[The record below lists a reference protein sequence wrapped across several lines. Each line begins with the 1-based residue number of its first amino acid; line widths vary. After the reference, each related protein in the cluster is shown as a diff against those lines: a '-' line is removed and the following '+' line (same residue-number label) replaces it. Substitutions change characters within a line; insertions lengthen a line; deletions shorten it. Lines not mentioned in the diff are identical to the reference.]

1 MASVLLGVDVGTS
14 SVKIVATGT
23 DGALIAE
30 ATAPHALSTAG
41 GGAEQ
46 DPDDWWRTV
55 TALAPQVVAGHD
67 VLGVA
72 VTSQAPTLVPVGADT
87 AATGPALTWLDR
99 RAVDDARRLADI
111 APSRNGPDPYFGTGK
126 LPWLRRERPDIAGR
140 THRVVAAN
148 GYIVLRLTGGFSL
161 DDTTASLMQGF
172 DEAAGRFDER
182 LAGHGVEL
190 LPEVVAPTTVVGGVT
205 SAAAAATGI
214 PEGTPVVAGGS
225 DAVGACLEA
234 GSLAVGDPVVEMTGF
249 STVTMLPVAP
259 GTHVPGFIH
268 CRSALPSVDLLITA
282 QVTSGAAVDWLNGL
296 VDGSDLR
303 ESGPLLER
311 DRPSR
316 LTVVPSL
323 AGERT
328 PGWDPHAR
336 GTVDGIDLDTD
347 AVELMLATLEGSAL
361 ALADDLE
368 QVRRHG
374 FELASLRCTGGG
386 ARSPAWLQIKADAT
400 GLPVLRPAAGHGAAQ
415 GASYLAGVAL
425 GHYGAGEVRGFAA
438 KIESRHVPDPA
449 LTARYREKLVRFRET
464 VAFGRHR

>member
-14 SVKIVATGT
+14 SVKLVATGT
-23 DGALIAE
+23 DGALVAE

-55 TALAPQVVAGHD
+55 TALAPQVIAGHH

-72 VTSQAPTLVPVGADT
+72 VTGQAPTLVPVDAGT
-87 AATGPALTWLDR
+87 AAAGPALTWLDR

-126 LPWLRRERPDIAGR
+126 LAWLRRERPDVAGR

-148 GYIVLRLTGGFSL
+148 GYIALRLTGVFGL

-172 DEAAGRFDER
+172 DETAGRFDER
-182 LAGHGVEL
+182 LHGHGVEL
-190 LPEVVAPTTVVGGVT
+190 LPEVVAPTAVVGGVT
-205 SAAAAATGI
+205 AEAAAATGV

-225 DAVGACLEA
+225 DAIGACLEA
-234 GSLAVGDPVVEMTGF
+234 GSLAIGDPVVEMTGF

-296 VDGSDLR
+296 VAGPDLR
-303 ESGPLLER
+303 ESGPLLQR

-328 PGWDPHAR
+328 PGWDPHTR

-374 FELASLRCTGGG
+374 FALTSLRCTGGG

-425 GHYGAGEVRGFAA
+425 GHYGAEDVRGFAA
-438 KIESRHVPDPA
+438 AIESRHVPDPA
-449 LTARYREKLVRFRET
+449 LTARYREKLIRFREA
-464 VAFGRHR
+464 VAFGRRR